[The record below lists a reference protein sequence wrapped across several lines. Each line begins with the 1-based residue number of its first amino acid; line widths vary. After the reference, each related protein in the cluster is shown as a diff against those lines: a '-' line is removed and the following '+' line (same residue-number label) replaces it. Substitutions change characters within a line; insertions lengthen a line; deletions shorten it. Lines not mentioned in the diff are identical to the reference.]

1 MSAGFV
7 FYKETLTVYIQGE
20 LDHHTAKEIRFR
32 IDTEIKRREPK
43 FLELDFSGVTFMDSS
58 GIGLVMGRYKI
69 MSESGGKVV
78 ILNPPPPIKKVMMIS
93 GIGKLARIINCKDK
107 IPEDCEK
114 IKTEVKKLEACKQGY
129 SEQNENS
136 VSGAVAE

>member
-7 FYKETLTVYIQGE
+7 VYKETLTVYIQGE

-32 IDTEIKRREPK
+32 IDSEIKRREPR

-69 MSESGGKVV
+69 MSEREGKVV

-93 GIGKLARIINCKDK
+93 GIGKLARIINCKEK
-107 IPEDCEK
+107 VIEDGEK

-129 SEQNENS
+129 SKQNENS

>member
-7 FYKETLTVYIQGE
+7 FYKQTLTVYIKGE

-32 IDTEIKRREPK
+32 IDNEIKRREPE

-69 MSESGGKVV
+69 MTERGGRVV
-78 ILNPPPPIKKVMMIS
+78 ILNPPPPIKKVMVIS
-93 GIGKLARIINCKDK
+93 GIGKLARIINCEDK
-107 IPEDCEK
+107 IIDDGEK
-114 IKTEVKKLEACKQGY
+114 IKTEVKKIETCKEKSGKC
-129 SEQNENS
+129 NENS

>member
-32 IDTEIKRREPK
+32 IDSEIKRREPR

-69 MSESGGKVV
+69 MSEREGKVV

-93 GIGKLARIINCKDK
+93 GIGKLARIINCKEK
-107 IPEDCEK
+107 VIEDGEK

-129 SEQNENS
+129 SKQNENS
-136 VSGAVAE
+136 VSGAVAV

>member
-32 IDTEIKRREPK
+32 IDNEIKRREPR

-69 MSESGGKVV
+69 MSEREGKVV

-93 GIGKLARIINCKDK
+93 GIGKLARIINCKEK
-107 IPEDCEK
+107 VIEDGEK

-129 SEQNENS
+129 SKQNENS

>member
-32 IDTEIKRREPK
+32 IDSEIKRREPR

-69 MSESGGKVV
+69 MSEREGKVV
-78 ILNPPPPIKKVMMIS
+78 ILTPPPPIKKVMMIS
-93 GIGKLARIINCKDK
+93 GIGKLARIINCKEK
-107 IPEDCEK
+107 VIEDGEK

-129 SEQNENS
+129 SKQNENS
-136 VSGAVAE
+136 VSGAGAE

>member
-32 IDTEIKRREPK
+32 IDSEIKRRVPR

-69 MSESGGKVV
+69 MSEREGKVV

-93 GIGKLARIINCKDK
+93 GIGKLARIINCKEK
-107 IPEDCEK
+107 VIEDGEK

-129 SEQNENS
+129 SKQNENS

>member
-20 LDHHTAKEIRFR
+20 LDHHTAKEIRCR
-32 IDTEIKRREPK
+32 IDSEIKRREPR

-69 MSESGGKVV
+69 MSEREGKVV

-93 GIGKLARIINCKDK
+93 GIGKLARIINCKEK
-107 IPEDCEK
+107 VIEDGEK

-129 SEQNENS
+129 SKQNENS

>member
-32 IDTEIKRREPK
+32 IDSEIKRREPR

-69 MSESGGKVV
+69 MSEREGKIV

-93 GIGKLARIINCKDK
+93 GIGKLARIINCKEK
-107 IPEDCEK
+107 VIEDGEK

-129 SEQNENS
+129 SKQNENS